1 MRAVTDGDLANRDRL
16 WQYTLG
22 EFYQEMSLFIEE
34 NDIREKALK
43 K

>member
-1 MRAVTDGDLANRDRL
+1 MSKNSNAYNPT
-16 WQYTLG
+16 G